1 MLLVFIV
8 SFTSANTLHAQTTDV
23 YIENDIVLQLVW
35 ELDIPQGIVD
45 YVFIDSN
52 GYNIFS
58 SQCENSEKALKEKR
72 ILTVTTEAVCLCY
85 GDDFKLIKETKRYP
99 YSHSQVAISKN
110 GKNFAIIDHVIS
122 GDIESLRWYRNVD
135 KSILRLFN
143 SAHEELAQRT
153 LGPMP
158 HADIFAIGNDQTT
171 VITDAG
177 EDGYST
183 NMMVFIKHDST
194 LIISFSLM
202 AGRHPTF
209 LFDYAENGSRIF
221 LVYNDKPVDGVRN
234 LGERIV
240 LDDQGREITR
250 YTCQHQ
256 AWWGRVSPKGNY
268 LVEVMTGSYLA
279 IRDKYAELIA
289 DHQVQRIGNYHC
301 AFSTDEKYLSVAPG
315 PRRIYLFETENGEML
330 WDYKDADDN
339 SKFASSAVHIPTRLV
354 FAGRSRVAKNPSEFN
369 GTVDA
374 LNKQVIENKTR
385 NRKIYVI
392 KDGELVR
399 SIEPFPGIG
408 FRTQL
413 QTPEVSISQ
422 DQNFLWVKT
431 PTKSY
436 IYRISIKND

>member
-1 MLLVFIV
+1 MLLVFII
-8 SFTSANTLHAQTTDV
+8 SFTSANTLHAQTTEV
-23 YIENDIVLQLVW
+23 YIENNIVLQLVW

-58 SQCENSEKALKEKR
+58 SQCEDPEKALKEKR
-72 ILTVTTEAVCLCY
+72 MLTVTAEAVCLCH
-85 GDDFKLIKETKRYP
+85 GDDFKTIKETKRYP
-99 YSHSQVAISKN
+99 YSKVAISKN

-122 GDIESLRWYRNVD
+122 GDVESMQWYRNVE

-143 SAHEELAQRT
+143 SNHDELAQRT

-158 HADIFAIGNDQTT
+158 HADIFAVGNDQTI
-171 VITDAG
+171 VITDEG

-183 NMMVFIKHDST
+183 NMTVFIKHDST
-194 LIISFSLM
+194 LIVSFSSM

-209 LFDYAENGSRIF
+209 LFDYAEDGSRIF

-240 LDDQGREITR
+240 LDDQGGEITR
-250 YTCQHQ
+250 YTYQHQ

-268 LVEVMTGSYLA
+268 LVEVMAGKYLT
-279 IRDKYAELIA
+279 IRNKNGKLIA
-289 DHQVQRIGNYHC
+289 DHQIQRIGNYHC
-301 AFSTDEKYLSVAPG
+301 AFSPDEKYLSVTPG
-315 PRRIYLFETENGEML
+315 SWRIYLFRTKNGEML
-330 WDYKDADDN
+330 WNYRDADDN
-339 SKFASSAVHIPTRLV
+339 SKFASLAVHTPTRLV
-354 FAGRSRVAKNPSEFN
+354 FVGRSNPSESSESRSESN
-369 GTVDA
+369 TKVM
-374 LNKQVIENKTR
+374 ENVSQGKTLCA
-385 NRKIYVI
+385 I
-392 KDGELVR
+392 KDGKFVN
-399 SIEPFPGIG
+399 SIGPFPDKG
-408 FRTQL
+408 FRSRL